1 MPMAIGIARAI
12 RTLPVLLAAH
22 VTLLTGAVAL
32 WVLSLTRV
40 RLGDMAGHG
49 LIDALPASYYL
60 AFALLLI
67 GFAAA
72 MQPDPLPSRLL
83 WAYVLTFIV
92 LLHATAPLLYDE
104 PRFAWTYKHLG
115 VIDFIAKT
123 GGTDRHVDIY
133 NNWPGFFALNAWL
146 SKVGGVAPIA
156 YAAWAPLLLNV
167 FDVLVVRFAL
177 RGVTDDARLHWTA
190 TWIFVVANWNGGDY
204 LAPQALGFL
213 LGVAIVGIC
222 LRCQPPRR
230 PSPRWPA
237 GRLNRLVRWPGG
249 RFPGW
254 LRSSRPTRDDPPP
267 ATTWPLMPAR
277 GALVLGA
284 VCFLAVVVSHQLSPV
299 MVIAAMCALVLVRR
313 VPRWVPVVM
322 VAVEGWWIIL
332 ALPFLAG
339 RFDLLAFDPLAR
351 PPKGTVGTSGLPGL
365 ELHGLML
372 RGFFAVMALLAAIGS
387 IRRWRS
393 GHRDLAVG
401 VLVIAPAAVLLIQP
415 YGGEGTFR
423 AFLFALPW
431 LSFFAAAACRPV
443 RARAGIARATRALSV
458 LWATAVIT
466 ALMLYAFFGLELMN
480 RIDPADVRAS
490 AWYEAHAAAGSMSI
504 YVAPNFPGRLSY
516 RYASLYAADDP
527 SSPSLTEEPGFAG
540 HAPGPGMT
548 RLVDRVSRRYGR
560 TRGFVVMNESQE
572 RYSRLYGLFPN
583 GSFARVERILSD
595 DPAFR
600 LVYRTAGARIW
611 TYTVPAREAARRAHG
626 HR

>member
-1 MPMAIGIARAI
+1 
-12 RTLPVLLAAH
+12 
-22 VTLLTGAVAL
+22 
-32 WVLSLTRV
+32 
-40 RLGDMAGHG
+40 
-49 LIDALPASYYL
+49 
-60 AFALLLI
+60 
-67 GFAAA
+67 
-72 MQPDPLPSRLL
+72 
-83 WAYVLTFIV
+83 
-92 LLHATAPLLYDE
+92 
-104 PRFAWTYKHLG
+104 
-115 VIDFIAKT
+115 
-123 GGTDRHVDIY
+123 
-133 NNWPGFFALNAWL
+133 
-146 SKVGGVAPIA
+146 
-156 YAAWAPLLLNV
+156 
-167 FDVLVVRFAL
+167 
-177 RGVTDDARLHWTA
+177 
-190 TWIFVVANWNGGDY
+190 
-204 LAPQALGFL
+204 
-213 LGVAIVGIC
+213 
-222 LRCQPPRR
+222 
-230 PSPRWPA
+230 
-237 GRLNRLVRWPGG
+237 
-249 RFPGW
+249 
-254 LRSSRPTRDDPPP
+254 
-267 ATTWPLMPAR
+267 
-277 GALVLGA
+277 
-284 VCFLAVVVSHQLSPV
+284 
-299 MVIAAMCALVLVRR
+299 
-313 VPRWVPVVM
+313 M

-560 TRGFVVMNESQE
+560 TRGFVVINESQE